1 VVVVLRI
8 VCNVGGV
15 FVHCVRLVIISLSNN
30 DDPTSTLHVEFR
42 IEALWL
48 WYSVVEIDTDFASG
62 SSTEGSAV
70 QGLISVAKA
79 IAKNVCL
86 QQVVQIL
93 NELRS

>member
-1 VVVVLRI
+1 M
-8 VCNVGGV
+8 
-15 FVHCVRLVIISLSNN
+15 
-30 DDPTSTLHVEFR
+30 
-42 IEALWL
+42 
-48 WYSVVEIDTDFASG
+48 VEIDTDFASG